1 MPDRRCPLAHRTA
14 HAAARGPFSCGPAR
28 HALDPSSGLLFA
40 GRMQH
45 AAPAAPGVDLGLEPL
60 PGDALHRVL
69 AELRTRGPLV
79 PVPFFGMTALLVT
92 RADDVREAF
101 RDDASLP
108 GGPTYQQTVER
119 IVGRTFISMD
129 DREHHLYRKLA
140 MPAFQSGAIAR
151 FNEREL
157 VALVHELLDRLVAR
171 GAGDLVAELTGVV
184 PYYAITRKLGIPRAR
199 DEDMRHWADQL
210 LNPRDPRGAASAA
223 REFTE
228 LLSPILAAR
237 RAEPREDLLSALA
250 HAEIDGERLSDDD
263 VLSHVRL
270 LFAVGATTTSHA
282 MGNLLSTL
290 LARPEL
296 LERARREPALRP
308 ALVHELLRFEPP
320 VANLPRLASRPLRVA
335 GDDVPPG
342 TLLLLSLACANRDP
356 ALFPDPDRYD
366 PDRAPQDVLTF
377 GFGVKYCPGAHLA
390 RRELLTAL
398 DAVLERLPGL
408 RLVRDAGAAPEGGT
422 LRHPRALHAAWDAA

>member
-1 MPDRRCPLAHRTA
+1 
-14 HAAARGPFSCGPAR
+14 
-28 HALDPSSGLLFA
+28 
-40 GRMQH
+40 MQH
-45 AAPAAPGVDLGLEPL
+45 ALPAAGVDIGTDPL
-60 PGDALHRVL
+60 AGDDLHRL
-69 AELRTRGPLV
+69 HATLREQGPLV
-79 PVPFFGMTALLVT
+79 PVPFFGTRALLVT
-92 RADDVREAF
+92 RFDDVREAF

-108 GGPTYQQTVER
+108 GGPTYRQTVER

-151 FNEREL
+151 FNERDL
-157 VALVHELLDRLVAR
+157 VALVHELLDRFAAR
-171 GAGDLVAELTGVV
+171 GEGDLVAELTGVL

-210 LNPRDPRGAASAA
+210 LNPRDPQGAATAA
-223 REFTE
+223 REFTG
-228 LLSPILAAR
+228 LLGPILEAR
-237 RAEPREDLLSALA
+237 RAVPREDLLSALA
-250 HAEIDGERLSDDD
+250 HAVIDGERLSDED

-290 LARPEL
+290 LAHPAL
-296 LERARREPALRP
+296 LERARREPELRP

-335 GDDVPPG
+335 GEEVPPG
-342 TLLLLSLACANRDP
+342 TLLLLGLACANRDP
-356 ALFPDPDRYD
+356 RLFAEPDRYD
-366 PDRAPQDVLTF
+366 PDRPPQDVLTF

-408 RLVRDAGAAPEGGT
+408 RLARGDGAAPEGGT
-422 LRHPRALHAAWDAA
+422 LRHPRALHAAWDAGRALRPAPAPA

>member
-1 MPDRRCPLAHRTA
+1 MRAVPDP
-14 HAAARGPFSCGPAR
+14 
-28 HALDPSSGLLFA
+28 DI
-40 GRMQH
+40 
-45 AAPAAPGVDLGLEPL
+45 GLEPL
-60 PGDALHRVL
+60 AGAALHRL
-69 AELRTRGPLV
+69 HDELRARGPLV
-79 PVPFFGMTALLVT
+79 AVPFFGTTALLVT
-92 RADDVREAF
+92 RAGDVREAF
-101 RDDASLP
+101 RDDAALP
-108 GGPTYQQTVER
+108 GGPTYRQTVEG

-157 VALVHELLDRLVAR
+157 VALVHELVDRFAAR
-171 GAGDLVAELTGVV
+171 GAGDLVAELTGVL

-210 LNPRDPRGAASAA
+210 LNPRDQKGATAA
-223 REFTE
+223 ADEFTR
-228 LLSPILAAR
+228 LLGPILAAR

-250 HAEIDGERLSDDD
+250 HAEIDGERLSDED

-282 MGNLLSTL
+282 LGNLLSTL

-296 LERARREPALRP
+296 LERVRREPALRP
-308 ALVHELLRFEPP
+308 GIVHELLRFEPP
-320 VANLPRLASRPLRVA
+320 VANLPRFASRPLRIA
-335 GDDVPPG
+335 GEDVPAG
-342 TLLLLSLACANRDP
+342 TLLLLGLACANRDP
-356 ALFPDPDRYD
+356 ALFAEPDRFD
-366 PDRAPQDVLTF
+366 PERAPQDVLTF

-398 DAVLERLPGL
+398 DALLDRLPGL
-408 RLVRDAGAAPEGGT
+408 RLVRADGAAPEGGT
-422 LRHPRALHAAWDAA
+422 LRHPRALHVAWQAGLELTPAHATS

>member
-1 MPDRRCPLAHRTA
+1 MERST
-14 HAAARGPFSCGPAR
+14 S
-28 HALDPSSGLLFA
+28 
-40 GRMQH
+40 
-45 AAPAAPGVDLGLEPL
+45 PAAGFDLGTDPL
-60 PGDALHRVL
+60 PGNELHRL
-69 AELRTRGPLV
+69 HAELRARGALV
-79 PVPFFGMTALLVT
+79 PVPFFGTTALLVT
-92 RADDVREAF
+92 RAGDVREAF

-108 GGPTYQQTVER
+108 GGPTYRQTVER

-151 FNEREL
+151 FNEGEL
-157 VALVHELLDRLVAR
+157 VTLVHELLDRFAAR
-171 GAGDLVAELTGVV
+171 GASDLVAELTGVL

-210 LNPRDPRGAASAA
+210 LNPRDPPGAAAAA

-228 LLSPILAAR
+228 LLGPILGAR

-250 HAEIDGERLSDDD
+250 HAAIDGERLSDED

-290 LARPEL
+290 LARPDL
-296 LERARREPALRP
+296 LARARREPELRP

-320 VANLPRLASRPLRVA
+320 VANLPRLATLPLRVA
-335 GDDVPPG
+335 GEEVPPG
-342 TLLLLSLACANRDP
+342 TLLLLGLASANRDP
-356 ALFPDPDRYD
+356 ALFAEPDRYD
-366 PDRAPQDVLTF
+366 PDRPPQDVLTF

-408 RLVRDAGAAPEGGT
+408 RLLDAQGVAPEGAT
-422 LRHPRALHAAWDAA
+422 LRHPRALRVAWDA

>member
-1 MPDRRCPLAHRTA
+1 MSRGPG
-14 HAAARGPFSCGPAR
+14 AARLTRRADCSLPESMERLAPPA
-28 HALDPSSGLLFA
+28 SGFDI
-40 GRMQH
+40 GT
-45 AAPAAPGVDLGLEPL
+45 DPL
-60 PGDALHRVL
+60 PGDELHRL
-69 AELRTRGPLV
+69 HAELRARGALV
-79 PVPFFGMTALLVT
+79 PVPFFGTTAVLVT
-92 RADDVREAF
+92 RFEDVREAF

-108 GGPTYQQTVER
+108 GGPTYRQTVER

-151 FNEREL
+151 FNEGEL
-157 VALVHELLDRLVAR
+157 VALVHELLDRVAPH
-171 GAGDLVAELTGVV
+171 GAGDLVAELTSVL

-210 LNPRDPRGAASAA
+210 LNPRDPAGAAAVA
-223 REFTE
+223 REFTD
-228 LLSPILAAR
+228 LLGPILAAR

-250 HAEIDGERLSDDD
+250 HAVIDGERLSDED

-290 LARPEL
+290 LGRPEL
-296 LERARREPALRP
+296 LERARREPGLRP

-335 GDDVPPG
+335 GEEVPPG
-342 TLLLLSLACANRDP
+342 TLLLLGLASANRD
-356 ALFPDPDRYD
+356 AAVFADADRYD
-366 PDRAPQDVLTF
+366 PDRPTQDVLTF

-408 RLVRDAGAAPEGGT
+408 RLVDGTGSAPEGGT
-422 LRHPRALHAAWDAA
+422 LRHPRALRAAWEA

>member
-1 MPDRRCPLAHRTA
+1 MNDGAPPASGFDIGTDPLA
-14 HAAARGPFSCGPAR
+14 
-28 HALDPSSGLLFA
+28 
-40 GRMQH
+40 
-45 AAPAAPGVDLGLEPL
+45 
-60 PGDALHRVL
+60 GDDLHRL
-69 AELRTRGPLV
+69 NTELRERGPLV
-79 PVPFFGMTALLVT
+79 PVPFFGATALLVT

-108 GGPTYQQTVER
+108 GGPTYRQTVER

-151 FNEREL
+151 FNESAL
-157 VALVHELLDRLVAR
+157 VELVHELLDRFAAR
-171 GAGDLVAELTGVV
+171 GEGDLVAELTGVL

-210 LNPRDPRGAASAA
+210 LNPRDPAGAAAAA
-223 REFTE
+223 REFTD
-228 LLSPILAAR
+228 LLGPILAAR
-237 RAEPREDLLSALA
+237 RENPREDLLSALA
-250 HAEIDGERLSDDD
+250 HAVIDGERLSDED

-296 LERARREPALRP
+296 LERARSEPALRP
-308 ALVHELLRFEPP
+308 GLVHELLRFEPP
-320 VANLPRLASRPLRVA
+320 VANLPRLSSRPLRVS
-335 GDDVPPG
+335 GEEVPPG
-342 TLLLLSLACANRDP
+342 TLLLLGLACANRDP
-356 ALFPDPDRYD
+356 RVFADPDRYD
-366 PDRAPQDVLTF
+366 PDRPPQDVLTF

-408 RLVRDAGAAPEGGT
+408 RLVRDDGAAPEGGT